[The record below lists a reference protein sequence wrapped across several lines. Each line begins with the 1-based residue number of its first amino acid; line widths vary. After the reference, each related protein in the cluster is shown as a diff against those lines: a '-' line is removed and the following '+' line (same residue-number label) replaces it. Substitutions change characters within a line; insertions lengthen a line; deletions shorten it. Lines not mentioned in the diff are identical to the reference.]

1 MLSPIRLMLLVPF
14 YANAAFLERTLGSV
28 MGQDDPDW
36 QAIVVDDSPE
46 GDEAAHVVARIAD
59 PRISYS
65 RNEGNLGVAGS
76 FNRCI
81 ELARERGVEVC
92 AIVHADDELEP
103 RYVRRVKQV
112 HSEWPDAACVAPKV
126 TVINGAGEPTRTV
139 ADAVKALMWPH
150 RAPALVGEAG
160 LQRLLRGQ
168 FFYCPAVSYR
178 LSALP
183 ELVWNPRW
191 HQVMDLELYGRL
203 LLRGHSI
210 RLEDERLY
218 RYRRHAGTT
227 TEANSSSMLR
237 SEEETAVCRELA
249 ADAKAV
255 GWPKAARAG
264 RVRVAVRGQ
273 ALLRACSLLA
283 RRRWAEARRA
293 FGFALAP

>member
-1 MLSPIRLMLLVPF
+1 MLLVPF
-14 YANAAFLERTLGSV
+14 YANAAFLERTLRSV
-28 MGQDDPDW
+28 IAQDDRQW
-36 QAIVVDDSPE
+36 EAVVVDDSP
-46 GDEAAHVVARIAD
+46 GGYEAEQVVRGLDDQRIGYARNA
-59 PRISYS
+59 S
-65 RNEGNLGVAGS
+65 NLGVAGS

-81 ELARERGVEVC
+81 ELARERSADVC

-103 RYVRRVKQV
+103 RYVGRLKQV
-112 HSEWPDAACVAPKV
+112 HAEWPDAACVAPKV
-126 TVINGAGEPTRTV
+126 TVINGAGAPTRTV
-139 ADAVKALMWPH
+139 ADSVKALMWPH

-183 ELVWNPRW
+183 EVVWNPRW
-191 HQVMDLELYGRL
+191 RQVMDLELYGRL

-210 RLEDERLY
+210 KLEPERLY

-227 TEANSSSMLR
+227 TETNSVSMLR
-237 SEEETAVCRELA
+237 SEEETALCRELA
-249 ADAKAV
+249 AEAKTI